1 MTEATR
7 DSADRNAGV
16 EHTGGGEMPKA
27 VQRELPNPGSAPQ
40 SNKGERHSVGAPG
53 SGTVGFGA
61 EDERG
66 VRQAGINGCGALHT
80 AVMVNAEH
88 SEGLGIERNASSCVG
103 LGVLDHERVFSHPD
117 HRG

>member
-1 MTEATR
+1 MIDVQSCCRIRMTEATH

-61 EDERG
+61 E
-66 VRQAGINGCGALHT
+66 N
-80 AVMVNAEH
+80 NAE
-88 SEGLGIERNASSCVG
+88 SDKQESTAA
-103 LGVLDHERVFSHPD
+103 DRVTQRSW
-117 HRG
+117 